1 MEQEIGRM
9 VPVGKGRMKIII
21 GLPPKLKKG
30 QPVALDV
37 ELFHAERKR
46 LHRVTGKFACLS
58 ICFDP
63 SVVYLVENEKD
74 VPKALA
80 LVKEGLWLFHNAH
93 FDIFH
98 LRRFARVPDVK
109 FWDTMIIEK
118 ELFAGYYDSFG
129 LEDVARRWLNE
140 EMSKEDVKLF
150 GKADAMT
157 SEMRRYTARDA
168 RTTLLIQRK
177 QAPLYPQVK
186 ELYETIDR
194 PALFAVLRFGG
205 MYLDKEAWTT
215 LATKNQKDTDDMR
228 EEFDFNPNSPKQ
240 VYKALQE
247 HGISH
252 LRSTNAKHLERHQ
265 GDKMVDDVLSYRKS
279 AKMARTY
286 GMNFL
291 DMVEEDGRI
300 HAGFHVIGA
309 VTGRFSSYNPN
320 FQNIPVRS
328 GDDFRKC
335 FIAPRGRRLVI
346 ADYSQQEPRINAVQ
360 AGDTK
365 MIELFKQGGNIYI
378 NVTKEVFGKVIT
390 KADPLY
396 KHMKSMIL
404 GLSYGLSEKGLAMH
418 EKISEIEARRL
429 IQRYLWAFPKQ
440 KRYMDRARQF
450 SDAFLTAPGGK
461 KIYINK
467 HAFNFSNFVLD
478 YPAQGGAAN
487 CSKRALIYID
497 AEIRKQKLDAFLVN
511 FVHDEFV
518 VECAAECAKKVAEMV
533 YTCMV
538 RAAVEIVPEVP
549 AEAEVFVG
557 TKWSDKD
564 IKAKQI
570 HFKTKR
576 GV

>member
-1 MEQEIGRM
+1 MGQEIGRM
-9 VPVGKGRMKIII
+9 VPVGKGRMKIICA
-21 GLPPKLKKG
+21 LPPKIKKN

-37 ELFHAERKR
+37 ELFHAEKSR

-74 VPKALA
+74 VPKALV
-80 LVKEGLWLFHNAH
+80 LVQDGLWIFHNAH

-109 FWDTMIIEK
+109 FWDTMLIEK

-129 LEDVARRWLNE
+129 LEDLARRWLNE

-150 GKADAMT
+150 AKADAMT
-157 SEMRRYTARDA
+157 PEMRRYTARDA
-168 RTTLLIQRK
+168 RTTLLIYHK
-177 QAPLYPQVK
+177 QLPLYPQVK
-186 ELYETIDR
+186 ELYETTDR
-194 PALFAVLRFGG
+194 RALFAVLRFGG
-205 MYLDKEAWTT
+205 MYLDQKAFTN
-215 LATKNQKDTDDMR
+215 LAAKNQKDTDEMR

-252 LRSTNAKHLERHQ
+252 LKSTNAKHLERHQ

-286 GMNFL
+286 GLNL
-291 DMVEEDGRI
+291 LKMVEEDGRI
-300 HAGFHVIGA
+300 YAGYNIIGA
-309 VTGRFSSYNPN
+309 VTGRTSSYSPN
-320 FQNIPVRS
+320 AQNIPIKS
-328 GDDFRKC
+328 GDEFRKC

-365 MIELFKQGGNIYI
+365 MIDLFKQGGNIYI
-378 NVTKEVFGKVIT
+378 KVTKEVFGKDIT

-418 EKISEIEARRL
+418 EKISESEARRL

-450 SDAFLTAPGGK
+450 SEEKITVPGGK
-461 KIYINK
+461 QVYLNRY
-467 HAFNFSNFVLD
+467 AFTSANQVLD
-478 YPAQGGAAN
+478 FPAQGGAAN

-497 AEIRKQKLDAFLVN
+497 EAIQKQKLDAFITT
-511 FVHDEFV
+511 FVHDEVV
-518 VECAAECAKKVAEMV
+518 VECAAAIAKKVAGIVNE
-533 YTCMV
+533 CMV
-538 RAAVEIVPEVP
+538 RAAQEIVPGVP
-549 AEAEVFVG
+549 FAADVVVG
-557 TKWSDKD
+557 KSWADK
-564 IKAKQI
+564 K
-570 HFKTKR
+570 
-576 GV
+576 